1 MESLTS
7 LRMAK
12 LRDARD
18 ETSHWTSDER
28 IMVMEEGSS
37 KPKSNIFFFVKCFF
51 FFCGKGGRGLHWVG
65 ISLILGVITLGH
77 VHVLT
82 GKNFTILLVY
92 FPRSFN
98 EWECIFKKSCLT
110 IFSIFLITEKLSQ
123 HLSYVS
129 QLLTLQ

>member
-1 MESLTS
+1 
-7 LRMAK
+7 
-12 LRDARD
+12 
-18 ETSHWTSDER
+18 
-28 IMVMEEGSS
+28 MEEGSS
-37 KPKSNIFFFVKCFF
+37 KPKSNIWITLESIILLRIVLWKKLLFFLCVCVCV
-51 FFCGKGGRGLHWVG
+51 CGGGLHWVG
-65 ISLILGVITLGH
+65 ISLILGIITLGH